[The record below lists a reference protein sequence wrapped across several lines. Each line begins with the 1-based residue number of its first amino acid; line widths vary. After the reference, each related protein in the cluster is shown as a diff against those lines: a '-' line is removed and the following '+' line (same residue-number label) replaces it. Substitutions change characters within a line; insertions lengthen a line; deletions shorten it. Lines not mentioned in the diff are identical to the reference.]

1 MQKIVL
7 HAGFCAHNRII
18 ILEQDKQ
25 TCVFGI
31 LEENTPLERKLKKAW
46 PHLNLQFR
54 IIEQDMFQVQLARLF
69 SQTQEHNSEN
79 TGNADTEKTAEAE
92 NGKDT
97 AAVRSSSDTP
107 IDTIEDEAPIINL
120 MNSIFLEA
128 ISKNASDIH
137 IETGKAG
144 TTIRFRLD
152 GLLVPM
158 QTVQASVGRALAA
171 RLKVLAHLNVLEQ
184 RLPQD
189 GRIEL
194 RTAHLTL
201 DVRISIV
208 PAALGESVVLRILP
222 DTMLPLSLQEL
233 GFSDNQIR
241 LVEPF
246 LSLPSGLILITG
258 PTGSGKTTTLA
269 AFLHSLN
276 KPDVKIISIEDPVE
290 YRIDGVT
297 QIQTN
302 DELGLSFDV
311 LLKRIF
317 RQDPDIIMIGEI
329 RDAKTAEL
337 AARAAL
343 TGHLVFSTL
352 HTDNA
357 VESVMRLE
365 DLGVPSYLISAVL
378 RGVISQRLIRRVCT
392 ECGGIGCETCAHTGG
407 KGRIAVAEIFPIDDS
422 FAEAVYARASPRELY
437 RQRKQKGLPS
447 MYEDARDK
455 MRQGII
461 TQREIARVLGAPPVE
476 A

>member
-1 MQKIVL
+1 MQEIVL

-18 ILEQDKQ
+18 ILEQDEHR
-25 TCVFGI
+25 CVFGM
-31 LEENTPLERKLKKAW
+31 LEENAPLVWKLKKAW
-46 PHLNLQFR
+46 THLNLQFR
-54 IIEQDMFQVQLARLF
+54 IIEQDEFQVRLARLF
-69 SQTQEHNSEN
+69 SQTQGHGAEN
-79 TGNADTEKTAEAE
+79 TKNADAGTTSETE
-92 NGKDT
+92 NGKNT
-97 AAVRSSSDTP
+97 AIVHGVPDTP

-137 IETGKAG
+137 IETEKNGA
-144 TTIRFRLD
+144 TIRFRLD
-152 GLLVPM
+152 GVLVPM
-158 QTVQASVGRALAA
+158 QTIPASVGRALAA

-184 RLPQD
+184 RRPQD

-233 GFSDNQIR
+233 GFSDEQIR
-241 LVEPF
+241 LVMPF
-246 LSLPSGLILITG
+246 LHLPSGLVLITG

-269 AFLHSLN
+269 AFLHILN

-290 YRIDGVT
+290 YRIGGIT

-365 DLGVPSYLISAVL
+365 DLGVPPYLISAVL
-378 RGVISQRLIRRVCT
+378 RGVISQRLMRRVCT
-392 ECGGIGCETCAHTGG
+392 ECGGTGCEACAHTGG
-407 KGRIAVAEIFPIDDS
+407 KGRIAVAEIFPIDEP
-422 FAEAVYARASPRELY
+422 FAEAVYARASPQKLY

-447 MYEDARDK
+447 MYEDACAK

-461 TQREIARVLGAPPVE
+461 TPQEIARVPGAPPVE

>member
-1 MQKIVL
+1 MQEIVL

-18 ILEQDKQ
+18 ILEQDEHR
-25 TCVFGI
+25 CVFGM
-31 LEENTPLERKLKKAW
+31 LEENAPLVRKLKKAW
-46 PHLNLQFR
+46 THLNLQFR
-54 IIEQDMFQVQLARLF
+54 IIEQDEFQVRLARLF
-69 SQTQEHNSEN
+69 SQTQEHGAEN
-79 TGNADTEKTAEAE
+79 TKNADAGTTSETE
-92 NGKDT
+92 NGKNT
-97 AAVRSSSDTP
+97 AIVHGVPDTP

-137 IETGKAG
+137 IETEKTGA
-144 TTIRFRLD
+144 TIRFRLD
-152 GLLVPM
+152 GVLVPM
-158 QTVQASVGRALAA
+158 QTVPASVGRALAA

-184 RLPQD
+184 RRPQD

-233 GFSDNQIR
+233 GFSDEQIR
-241 LVEPF
+241 LVMPF
-246 LSLPSGLILITG
+246 LHLPSGLVLITG

-269 AFLHSLN
+269 AFLHILN

-290 YRIDGVT
+290 YRIGGIT

-365 DLGVPSYLISAVL
+365 DLGVPPYLISAVL
-378 RGVISQRLIRRVCT
+378 RGVISQRLMRRVCT
-392 ECGGIGCETCAHTGG
+392 ECGGTGCEACAHTGG
-407 KGRIAVAEIFPIDDS
+407 KGRIAVAEIFPIDEP
-422 FAEAVYARASPRELY
+422 FAEAVYARASPQKLY

-447 MYEDARDK
+447 MYEDACAK
-455 MRQGII
+455 MR
-461 TQREIARVLGAPPVE
+461 
-476 A
+476 

>member
-18 ILEQDKQ
+18 ILEQDERV
-25 TCVFGI
+25 CVFGV
-31 LEENTPLERKLKKAW
+31 LEENAALERKLKKAW
-46 PHLNLQFR
+46 PYLNLQFR
-54 IIEQDMFQVQLARLF
+54 IIEQDTFQVQLARLF
-69 SQTQEHNSEN
+69 SQTQEHG
-79 TGNADTEKTAEAE
+79 TGNTENSNTV
-92 NGKDT
+92 NGTETGNEKDT
-97 AAVRSSSDTP
+97 APAHSSPETP

-137 IETGKAG
+137 IETGKTG
-144 TTIRFRLD
+144 TTVRFRLD
-152 GLLVPM
+152 GFLVPM
-158 QTVQASVGRALAA
+158 QTVQAAVGRALAA

-184 RLPQD
+184 RRPQD

-233 GFSDNQIR
+233 GFSDKQIR
-241 LVEPF
+241 LTEPF
-246 LSLPSGLILITG
+246 LRLPSGLILITG
-258 PTGSGKTTTLA
+258 PTGSGKTTTLS
-269 AFLHSLN
+269 AFLHILN

-365 DLGVPSYLISAVL
+365 DLGVPPYLISAVL

-392 ECGGIGCETCAHTGG
+392 ECGGAGCDACAHTGG

-422 FAEAVYARASPRELY
+422 FAEAVYTRASPRELY

-447 MYEDARDK
+447 MYEDALDK

-461 TQREIARVLGAPPVE
+461 TQQEIARVLGAPPVE

>member
-1 MQKIVL
+1 MQKIIL

-18 ILEQDKQ
+18 ILEQDEQ

-31 LEENTPLERKLKKAW
+31 LEENTALERKLKKAW
-46 PHLNLQFR
+46 PNLYLQFR
-54 IIEQDMFQVQLARLF
+54 IIEQDTFQVQLARLF
-69 SQTQEHNSEN
+69 SKTQDHSSEN
-79 TGNADTEKTAEAE
+79 TENSNTGKNIETE
-92 NGKDT
+92 NGKYSAEAHTQPDT
-97 AAVRSSSDTP
+97 H

-137 IETGKAG
+137 IETGKTG
-144 TTIRFRLD
+144 TVIRFRLD

-158 QTVQASVGRALAA
+158 QTVQTAVGKALAA

-201 DVRISIV
+201 DVRVSIV
-208 PAALGESVVLRILP
+208 PAAWGESVVLRILP

-233 GFSDNQIR
+233 GFSDEQIQ
-241 LVEPF
+241 LVKPF
-246 LSLPSGLILITG
+246 LDLPSGLILITG

-269 AFLHSLN
+269 AFLHTLN

-357 VESVMRLE
+357 VESVMRLA
-365 DLGVPSYLISAVL
+365 DLGVPPYLISAVL
-378 RGVISQRLIRRVCT
+378 RGIISQRLIRRVCT
-392 ECGGIGCETCAHTGG
+392 ECGGTGCKACAYTGG
-407 KGRIAVAEIFPIDDS
+407 KGRIAVAEIFPIDES
-422 FAEAVYARASPRELY
+422 FADAVYTRASPRELY
-437 RQRKQKGLPS
+437 QQRKQKRLPS
-447 MYEDARDK
+447 MYEDACDK
-455 MRQGII
+455 MHQGII
-461 TQREIARVLGAPPVE
+461 TQQEIARVLGTPPVE
-476 A
+476 P